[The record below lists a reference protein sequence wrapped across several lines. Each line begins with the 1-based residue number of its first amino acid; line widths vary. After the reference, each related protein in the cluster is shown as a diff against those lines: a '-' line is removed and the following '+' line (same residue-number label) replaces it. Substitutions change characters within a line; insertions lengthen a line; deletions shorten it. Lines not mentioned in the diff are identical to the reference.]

1 MVTTAYMCVCVC
13 VRLRVR
19 RMATSAK
26 PIVIID
32 NIKDP
37 FATVVSIQFGDYL
50 EGLIDT
56 VRWICHAASGIVAS
70 RQSDSLFYESETLL
84 PLS

>member
-1 MVTTAYMCVCVC
+1 MCMCVVF
-13 VRLRVR
+13 RVR
-19 RMATSAK
+19 IYRMATSAK

-56 VRWICHAASGIVAS
+56 VRCWICRAASGIVTS
-70 RQSDSLFYESETLL
+70 RDGNL
-84 PLS
+84 

>member
-1 MVTTAYMCVCVC
+1 MLTRIIVKTAAAGEIYTCVCMCVCV
-13 VRLRVR
+13 RER

-56 VRWICHAASGIVAS
+56 VRRIVPRLEAL
-70 RQSDSLFYESETLL
+70 RHVT
-84 PLS
+84 

>member
-1 MVTTAYMCVCVC
+1 
-13 VRLRVR
+13 
-19 RMATSAK
+19 MATSAK

-56 VRWICHAASGIVAS
+56 VR
-70 RQSDSLFYESETLL
+70 
-84 PLS
+84 

>member
-1 MVTTAYMCVCVC
+1 MTVAYTYVCV
-13 VRLRVR
+13 RVR

-56 VRWICHAASGIVAS
+56 VR
-70 RQSDSLFYESETLL
+70 
-84 PLS
+84 

>member
-1 MVTTAYMCVCVC
+1 MYFLFC
-13 VRLRVR
+13 LSWYSLYNRVVNKPEGE
-19 RMATSAK
+19 AT

-50 EGLIDT
+50 EELIDT
-56 VRWICHAASGIVAS
+56 VRH
-70 RQSDSLFYESETLL
+70 
-84 PLS
+84 